1 MNTLENILESKLIA
15 IIRNANPEDVLP
27 IVESL
32 YKGGIF
38 AIEITMNSPKALWAI
53 EQIAEKWKGQVVVG
67 AGTVLDSE
75 TARMAISAGASFILS
90 PTVNKDTIQLT
101 KRYGV
106 ISIPGAFTPT
116 EILQAYQHGGDI
128 IKVFPASFGTAYIKD
143 IKGPLPHIPL
153 LPTGGVNLENVRDF
167 IDAGAVGVG
176 IGSTLVNSKQAVTED
191 YLRQL
196 EQKSKR
202 FYDLVHSYGK
212 E

>member
-1 MNTLENILESKLIA
+1 MNTLETILESKLIA
-15 IIRNANPEDVLP
+15 IIRNANPEDILP

-32 YKGGIF
+32 YKGGIS
-38 AIEITMNSPKALWAI
+38 AVEITMNSKKALWAI
-53 EQIAEKWKGQVVVG
+53 EQVAEKWKGQICVG

-116 EILQAYQHGGDI
+116 EILQAYEYGGDI

-167 IDAGAVGVG
+167 INTGAVGVG
-176 IGSTLVNSKQAVTED
+176 LGGALVNSKQPVTEE
-191 YLRQL
+191 YLQQL
-196 EQKSKR
+196 EKKSKR
-202 FYDLVHSYGK
+202 FHDLVHS
-212 E
+212 